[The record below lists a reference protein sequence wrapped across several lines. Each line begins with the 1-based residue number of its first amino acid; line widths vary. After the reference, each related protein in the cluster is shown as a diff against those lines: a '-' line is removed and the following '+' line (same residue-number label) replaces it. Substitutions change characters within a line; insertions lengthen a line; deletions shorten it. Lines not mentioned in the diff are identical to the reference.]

1 MVLRDMP
8 RDVRARSL
16 RASEANRGTGL
27 RGFAVMTWN
36 YRVVRSKDVDGS
48 DIYALHECYYD
59 KDGRIEG
66 VTHRPVALYGFES
79 VKDLV
84 SSLGMMLNDASS
96 ARLRRT
102 TRHSVLSAEDIETA
116 IAREP

>member
-1 MVLRDMP
+1 MP
-8 RDVRARSL
+8 
-16 RASEANRGTGL
+16 
-27 RGFAVMTWN
+27 WN

-48 DIYALHECYYD
+48 DIYALHECYYN
-59 KDGRIEG
+59 KDGSIDG

-84 SSLGMMLNDASS
+84 SSLGMMLNDATS

-102 TRHSVLSAEDIETA
+102 TRHSVLSAEDIETV
-116 IAREP
+116 IAREAK